1 MRVSAARRALP
12 THAASL
18 RGDLERFIYP
28 LARQQ
33 QQQQQQQQRGSR
45 PRPLAE
51 IRERGPAAGLSAR
64 TGRTPG
70 LRMPI
75 TYFSDHMN
83 ALLNRPL
90 DSDVGIDATVPL
102 YRCPICCCVRGATE
116 EAGDGVLQVPWMT
129 PPEMTRHMSWLH
141 ASTGAAQSSFAA
153 FNALEMR
160 RLFQALPS
168 SANDVSGE
176 EGNLPL
182 PRVVV
187 LLDVA
192 NLELGTEDVLVG
204 LLKNWECVQFFS
216 RVACA
221 FVCVHEVF
229 ISHTSR
235 PGHIFYHLSRM
246 HPHSDLY
253 TVYAATRKESGDLVS
268 AAVMGELLLQNVRGC
283 GPAVV
288 LLTRDVVQKSCV
300 AEMFSGVAGKAGRVY
315 VPRFTTASILQ
326 SLREANNASM
336 G

>member
-1 MRVSAARRALP
+1 MRASAVCRAFP
-12 THAASL
+12 TNSASL
-18 RGDLERFIYP
+18 HSDLVRFIHP
-28 LARQQ
+28 LAR
-33 QQQQQQQQRGSR
+33 RLREKGGCLRAMAGSR
-45 PRPLAE
+45 E
-51 IRERGPAAGLSAR
+51 QSPAVHLNGC

-70 LRMPI
+70 VRMPI

-90 DSDVGIDATVPL
+90 ESATGVDATVPL
-102 YRCPICCCVRGATE
+102 YRCPICCSAGAATD
-116 EAGDGVLQVPWMT
+116 EAEDSGFQMRWMT
-129 PPEMTRHMSWLH
+129 PQEVTRHMSWLH

-153 FNALEMR
+153 FNALEMQ
-160 RLFQALPS
+160 RLFKALPS
-168 SANDVSGE
+168 SADDLSDE
-176 EGNLPL
+176 EGSLSL

-192 NLELGTEDVLVG
+192 NIELGTEDVLVE
-204 LLKNWECVQFFS
+204 LLKNWDCLNFFS

-229 ISHTSR
+229 IPHTSR
-235 PGHIFYHLSRM
+235 PGHIFFHLSRM

-268 AAVMGELLLQNVRGC
+268 ASLMGELLLRNVRGC

-288 LLTRDVVQKSCV
+288 LLTRDLLQKSCV
-300 AEMFSGVAGKAGRVY
+300 AEMFSGIAGKCGRVY
-315 VPRFTTASILQ
+315 LPRFTATSILQ
-326 SLREANNASM
+326 NLREANNAGM